1 MIWLRYAGVF
11 LAAALGTG
19 LIVSMLNQNMSGQ
32 LGSAAQLMVPA
43 MIAAL
48 VEGQNWAKKRK
59 AKPNSSQ
66 VWGFAWIGAAIATG
80 LNVVLAYG
88 AGALL
93 PEFAK
98 LAIAPALS
106 QQFII
111 LLGIYAGGYLI
122 CNWFF
127 YRLGAGNQLTLMQ
140 DRDKSK

>member
-1 MIWLRYAGVF
+1 MIWVRYICVF
-11 LAAALGTG
+11 VATALGTG
-19 LIVSMLNQNMSGQ
+19 FIVSLLKQNVTSGI
-32 LGSAAQLMVPA
+32 GTSAQLMVPA

-48 VEGQNWAKKRK
+48 VEGQRWAKSQQT
-59 AKPNSSQ
+59 KPSSAQ
-66 VWGFAWIGAAIATG
+66 VWGFSWIAAAIATG

-88 AGALL
+88 VGSFL
-93 PEFAK
+93 PEFSK

-106 QQFII
+106 KQFLI

-140 DRDKSK
+140 DQNKSK

>member
-1 MIWLRYAGVF
+1 MIWLRYAAVF
-11 LAAALGTG
+11 LAAAIGTG
-19 LIVSMLNQNMSGQ
+19 LIVSLLNQNLSGQ

-48 VEGQNWAKKRK
+48 VEGQSWAKKQR
-59 AKPNSSQ
+59 AKPNSAQ
-66 VWGFAWIGAAIATG
+66 VWGFSWIAAAVATG
-80 LNVVLAYG
+80 LNVVLAYA
-88 AGALL
+88 AGTLL

-106 QQFII
+106 KQFII

-140 DRDKSK
+140 DREKSK

>member
-1 MIWLRYAGVF
+1 MIWLRYAAVF
-11 LAAALGTG
+11 LAAAIGTG
-19 LIVSMLNQNMSGQ
+19 LIVSLLNQNLSGQ

-48 VEGQNWAKKRK
+48 VEGQSWAKKQR
-59 AKPNSSQ
+59 AKPNSTQ
-66 VWGFAWIGAAIATG
+66 VWGFSWIAAAVATG
-80 LNVVLAYG
+80 LNVVLAYA
-88 AGALL
+88 AGTLL

-106 QQFII
+106 KQFII

-140 DRDKSK
+140 DREKSK

>member
-1 MIWLRYAGVF
+1 MIWLRYACVF
-11 LAAALGTG
+11 VVTALGTG
-19 LIVSMLNQNMSGQ
+19 VLVSVLKQNVTSGI
-32 LGSAAQLMVPA
+32 GSSAQLMVPA
-43 MIAAL
+43 MIAA
-48 VEGQNWAKKRK
+48 VIEGQRWAKTQKV
-59 AKPNSSQ
+59 KPNSGQ
-66 VWGFAWIGAAIATG
+66 VWGFAWIAAALATG

-88 AGALL
+88 AGAIL

-106 QQFII
+106 KQFLI

-127 YRLGAGNQLTLMQ
+127 YNLGAGNQLTLMQ

>member
-1 MIWLRYAGVF
+1 MIWLRYACAFV
-11 LAAALGTG
+11 ATALGTG
-19 LIVSMLNQNMSGQ
+19 LLVSLLKQNVSNG
-32 LGSAAQLMVPA
+32 LGSSAQLMVPA

-48 VEGQNWAKKRK
+48 VEGQAWAKAQKS
-59 AKPNSSQ
+59 KPDSAQ
-66 VWGFAWIGAAIATG
+66 VWGFSWIAAALATFM
-80 LNVVLAYG
+80 NVVLAYG
-88 AGALL
+88 AGSVL

-106 QQFII
+106 KQFMI

-140 DRDKSK
+140 DRNKSK